1 MDAASIE
8 EVNKLRKSMGM
19 KLLPVPGADTSTR
32 DESASPEPDEDA
44 PSTLETREAQ
54 AYDNFRKTREAEESK
69 KRREAKAAAVKKAR
83 EKAQRSAV
91 LEGKGLGDL
100 DDGADVDAKSWL
112 MSQKKRQ
119 KKIAKARKLEEKA
132 AAEAAAAAAAAA
144 EYTAKDIAGIKV
156 GHDMTS
162 FLDGDEQVLTLKD
175 TNVLDEEESEDEL
188 ENQELREREKLT
200 ERLELK
206 KKKPVYDPNDFD
218 DTGERSILAQYD
230 EEISGKKKKLFKLNQ
245 LETSTELADILDGP
259 VQKRRFENLD
269 VAELEH
275 APPSDYLDI
284 SEIKV
289 KKPKKKKSKTTR
301 QRPVDEDDVLLPTE
315 GPNGDDA
322 QLMDVDSGAGSFSK
336 KRKTVDESFVDD
348 DDLQASLALHR
359 REALKKRKRTRPEDL
374 ARQLREEASQEQ
386 GSENGK
392 AGDQPGG
399 IVLDEITGFVDTLQK
414 PGENE
419 ERKRRPNPK
428 SEEQAVTA
436 MDQDSSDEDEVMRD
450 AAVVKEESPDREQST
465 ALGMT
470 TTGVEEE
477 ESISQGMGAAL
488 KLLKDRGLLKDEHG
502 TERNEQ
508 FRRKQLFLAELNRR
522 MSQFD
527 EEVKVQRERDRAS
540 GRLDRMSVRDRE
552 DWQRQQNTMRDQ
564 HQSRI
569 MDQLYREGYKPTV
582 ELKYFDDYGRSLDQ
596 KEAFKHLSHQFH
608 GKGSGKG
615 KTDKRLKKIEDEKR
629 RESQSMLDVSQNVGM
644 SSAAAQQLKK
654 RREAGVRLA

>member
-1 MDAASIE
+1 M
-8 EVNKLRKSMGM
+8 
-19 KLLPVPGADTSTR
+19 
-32 DESASPEPDEDA
+32 
-44 PSTLETREAQ
+44 
-54 AYDNFRKTREAEESK
+54 
-69 KRREAKAAAVKKAR
+69 
-83 EKAQRSAV
+83 
-91 LEGKGLGDL
+91 
-100 DDGADVDAKSWL
+100 
-112 MSQKKRQ
+112 
-119 KKIAKARKLEEKA
+119 
-132 AAEAAAAAAAAA
+132 
-144 EYTAKDIAGIKV
+144 
-156 GHDMTS
+156 
-162 FLDGDEQVLTLKD
+162 
-175 TNVLDEEESEDEL
+175 
-188 ENQELREREKLT
+188 
-200 ERLELK
+200 
-206 KKKPVYDPNDFD
+206 
-218 DTGERSILAQYD
+218 
-230 EEISGKKKKLFKLNQ
+230 
-245 LETSTELADILDGP
+245 
-259 VQKRRFENLD
+259 
-269 VAELEH
+269 
-275 APPSDYLDI
+275 
-284 SEIKV
+284 
-289 KKPKKKKSKTTR
+289 
-301 QRPVDEDDVLLPTE
+301 LLPTE

-322 QLMDVDSGAGSFSK
+322 QLMDVDSGAGSFTK

-386 GSENGK
+386 GSENGE
-392 AGDQPGG
+392 AGGQRGG

-419 ERKRRPNPK
+419 ERKRRPKPK

-465 ALGMT
+465 VLGMT

-488 KLLKDRGLLKDEHG
+488 KLLKDRGLLKNEHG